1 MGHIFISY
9 SHKDKEYVHK
19 LQETLQQEG
28 FEVWIDDRIDYGTE
42 WPKVI
47 QENLDNC
54 IVFIVVMSKN
64 AYESDMVQNE
74 VTRAR
79 EKKKQTFTLLLD
91 GENWLIFQSKQYV
104 DVKNEK
110 LPPDH
115 FYEQLERY
123 IERDEI
129 IDPPMKH
136 ITGGWPV
143 YQNDKYHFQL
153 NYPLDIEVTTQDD
166 QTLQIRFPTIKGTN
180 LEEKNCSFL
189 LSKMETLVV
198 FKREEHLS
206 KKEK

>member
-79 EKKKQTFTLLLD
+79 EKKKQTFINLN
-91 GENWLIFQSKQYV
+91 GLICKCLI
-104 DVKNEK
+104 KN
-110 LPPDH
+110 
-115 FYEQLERY
+115 QLS
-123 IERDEI
+123 
-129 IDPPMKH
+129 
-136 ITGGWPV
+136 
-143 YQNDKYHFQL
+143 
-153 NYPLDIEVTTQDD
+153 
-166 QTLQIRFPTIKGTN
+166 
-180 LEEKNCSFL
+180 CSM
-189 LSKMETLVV
+189 ST
-198 FKREEHLS
+198 
-206 KKEK
+206 